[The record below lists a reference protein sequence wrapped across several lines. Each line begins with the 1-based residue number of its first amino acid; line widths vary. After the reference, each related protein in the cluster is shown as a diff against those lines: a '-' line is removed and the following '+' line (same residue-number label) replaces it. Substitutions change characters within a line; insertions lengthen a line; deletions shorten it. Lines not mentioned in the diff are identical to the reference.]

1 MPIINGPGDSP
12 WFRMTRTNGGF
23 LSFGETFN
31 NCHFVITNNAGEPF
45 VAMQEQFSWRNYVY
59 ELYRFDSN

>member
-23 LSFGETFN
+23 LSSGETFN

-45 VAMQEQFSWRNYVY
+45 VAMQEQFSICV
-59 ELYRFDSN
+59 